1 MPHYRRARQKNGQYF
16 FTVVTGNRNPVL
28 VHEPIR
34 QALREAIQQVRED
47 LPFAIDAWVLLPN
60 HMHCIW
66 TLPEGDNGYGK
77 RWSIIKRLVSQTVA
91 DITTPHNSLVR
102 TAHPTQKI
110 SKAGNVGC
118 AARTVL
124 LTRSQQKRR
133 ESGFWQRR
141 FWEHLIRDE
150 NDLRRHLDYIHF
162 NPVKHNLSS
171 CAADWPYSTFH
182 RYVKEGMY
190 PMDWGGNKSADKG
203 AFGE

>member
-47 LPFAIDAWVLLPN
+47 LPFAIDAWVLLPD

-66 TLPEGDNGYGK
+66 TLPEGDNAYGK
-77 RWSIIKRLVSQTVA
+77 RWSIIKRLVSKTVA
-91 DITTPHNSLVR
+91 GATGSPLPADPE
-102 TAHPTQKI
+102 QY
-110 SKAGNVGC
+110 SKVGC
-118 AARTVL
+118 AMRTVL

-141 FWEHLIRDE
+141 FWEHLIRDT

-162 NPVKHNLSS
+162 NPVKHGLVSRVD
-171 CAADWPYSTFH
+171 DWPYSSFH
-182 RYVKEGMY
+182 QYVKEGMY
-190 PMDWGGNKSADKG
+190 PMDWGGNKNADKG

>member
-47 LPFAIDAWVLLPN
+47 LPFAIDAWVLLPD

-77 RWSIIKRLVSQTVA
+77 RWSIIKRLVSKTVA
-91 DITTPHNSLVR
+91 GVTGSPLPADP
-102 TAHPTQKI
+102 QKYG
-110 SKAGNVGC
+110 KAGC
-118 AARTVL
+118 AVRTVL
-124 LTRSQQKRR
+124 PTRSQQKRR

-141 FWEHLIRDE
+141 FWEHLIRDR

-171 CAADWPYSTFH
+171 SAADWPYSTFH

-190 PMDWGGNKSADKG
+190 PMDWGRNKKADKG